1 MKKKREEKK
10 TMSGACVLVSPFAIA
25 SCVRTREKRGRGRGR
40 GMAQRK
46 IRGCPER
53 REEGLKTGETIV

>member
-1 MKKKREEKK
+1 
-10 TMSGACVLVSPFAIA
+10 MSGACVLVSPFAIA